1 MQIKY
6 ETKSSNFITEAW
18 KTNLRACG
26 NNLADDNAWTAAVE
40 AEIPASTLRKLDV

>member
-18 KTNLRACG
+18 KTNLRVYG
-26 NNLADDNAWTAAVE
+26 SSLADDNAWTAAVE
-40 AEIPASTLRKLDV
+40 AEIPASTLHKSDV